1 MISWKS
7 ENIFE
12 KIQKIDLDSVFFFEI
27 IILKIV
33 LISNEKNIS
42 KSYYFFSKYDFAELR
57 TENNKTY
64 MYDFDFGQAN
74 CGAW

>member
-1 MISWKS
+1 MKKTFR
-7 ENIFE
+7 NH
-12 KIQKIDLDSVFFFEI
+12 I
-27 IILKIV
+27 I
-33 LISNEKNIS
+33 
-42 KSYYFFSKYDFAELR
+42 FFSKYDFAELR